1 VNILLEKL
9 KTWIA
14 AYPGWQENVTLYVDY
29 LGCVPGCAGVYP
41 QGVEVLA
48 RREDVLGGVKE
59 RRRLRAMVYRVAGQ
73 EEDFARDAAWWE
85 DFCGWVA
92 AQSAAGLAP
101 RFGNTED
108 REFVQA
114 RGGRLVRMPSAG
126 TGVYGVEIVA
136 EYWTQMG
143 D

>member
-1 VNILLEKL
+1 MEQINALRALLL
-9 KTWIA
+9 TFPLWGQQPLFIDSTDA
-14 AYPGWQENVTLYVDY
+14 APECCGLFP
-29 LGCVPGCAGVYP
+29 LGLR
-41 QGVEVLA
+41 ELE

-59 RRRLRAMVYRVAGQ
+59 RHRLRAMVYRVAGQ

-85 DFCGWVA
+85 DFAAWVA

-101 RFGNTED
+101 RFGNTQD

-136 EYWTQMG
+136 EYWTRM
-143 D
+143 